1 MIGRIAVSLAAL
13 RANAHA
19 LRELVR
25 PARAAFVVKSNA
37 YGHGLVDVALAIEPY
52 AAQLCVYSLE
62 EALALRRGGV
72 TAPVLVMGPVPANA
86 LDAAY
91 AAKVSIAL
99 WDMHGYL
106 YDVVRV
112 AERRHGAFS
121 VHVKIDTGTARF
133 GIDSREAPDAIEEYL
148 RRPELHVAGI
158 FSHLAAAEELDSPY
172 TLAQLARLEGVCAR
186 VEPLLHQRG
195 AHPTRHIAASAAA
208 MLWPQTRLD
217 MARIGIALYGLWPSP
232 QARNAM
238 LASALELQP
247 ALTYLSSL
255 AAVREIPAGTPVG
268 YGLSHIASE
277 RTRIGVVPL
286 GYADGIPRALSN
298 TGAFVVDG
306 ARCPIVGRVCM
317 NVTLLDLA
325 AAPAARAGSAVTLI
339 GTQGEA
345 TVSADDWAECA
356 GTINYEIVARLPAE
370 IPRDYEA

>member
-13 RANAHA
+13 RANAQA

-25 PARAAFVVKSNA
+25 PARTAFVVKSNA
-37 YGHGLVDVALAIEPY
+37 YGHGLVEVAMAIEPF
-52 AAQLCVYSLE
+52 AAQFCVYSIE

-91 AAKVSIAL
+91 AAKTSIAL
-99 WDMHGYL
+99 WDTHGYL
-106 YDVVRV
+106 YDVARV

-133 GIDSREAPDAIEEYL
+133 GIAAREATDAIEEYL
-148 RRPELHVAGI
+148 RRPELQVAGI
-158 FSHLAAAEELDSPY
+158 FSHLAAAEELDSLY
-172 TLAQLARLEGVCAR
+172 TLAQLARLEGVNAR
-186 VEPLLHQRG
+186 VEPLLRERG
-195 AHPTRHIAASAAA
+195 ARPTRHIAASAAA

-217 MARIGIALYGLWPSP
+217 MVRVGIALYGLWPSL
-232 QARNAM
+232 QTRDAM
-238 LASALELQP
+238 RAQTLELQP
-247 ALTYLSSL
+247 ALTYTSSL
-255 AAVREIPAGTPVG
+255 AVVREIPAGTAVG
-268 YGLSHIASE
+268 YGLSHIAHA

-298 TGAFVVDG
+298 RGAFVVEG

-317 NVTLLDLA
+317 NVTLIDLA
-325 AAPAARAGSAVTLI
+325 GAPAARSGSAVTLI
-339 GTQGEA
+339 GTQGDA
-345 TVSADDWAECA
+345 TVSADDWASWA
-356 GTINYEIVARLPAE
+356 DTINYEIVARLPAE